1 MSQFFGVLRHEFK
14 MAVKRPGMWIAYAV
28 LYVFYSITVFA
39 PSEVGEGLP
48 ATLTEMW
55 QHAAMILFYTNMFM
69 VLLGGILAADRLQRD
84 FRLGVRELQRSSPIG
99 QFTYLLA
106 KYIGVWA
113 AVIIPMFIYVM
124 GVAIYYVA
132 RGVPPLFLAVMP
144 VVFLVMGGTAFAF
157 VVAFSIACPLF
168 MPVRVY
174 QVLFV
179 GYWFWG
185 NYLSPEVFPTISGTL
200 LVPSGKYAMYG
211 FFHGFPEFFSK
222 FQQPTVATTEAIL
235 NLVILFS
242 IIIIV
247 LTVTTLI
254 LRRQTRQA

>member
-28 LYVFYSITVFA
+28 LYIFYSITVFA

-48 ATLTEMW
+48 ATITEMW

-69 VLLGGILAADRLQRD
+69 VLLGGILAADRLWRD
-84 FRLGVRELQRSSPIG
+84 YRLGVRELQRSSPIG
-99 QFTYLLA
+99 QFSYLLA
-106 KYIGVWA
+106 KFFGVWA
-113 AVIIPMFIYVM
+113 AVIAPMFIYVIA
-124 GVAIYYVA
+124 VAVYYVA
-132 RGVPPLFLAVMP
+132 RGVPPLFLVIMA
-144 VVFLVMGGTAFAF
+144 VVFFVMGGTAFAF
-157 VVAFSIACPLF
+157 VVAFSLACPLF

-185 NYLSPEVFPTISGTL
+185 NYLSPDVFPTISETL

-222 FQQPTVATTEAIL
+222 FEQPTVATTEAIL

-242 IIIIV
+242 IIVIV
-247 LTVTTLI
+247 LAVTTLI
-254 LRRQTRQA
+254 LRKQTRRA

>member
-1 MSQFFGVLRHEFK
+1 MSHFFGVLRHEFK

-39 PSEVGEGLP
+39 PSEVGEELP
-48 ATLTEMW
+48 ATTIEMW
-55 QHAAMILFYTNMFM
+55 QHAAMIVFYTNMFM

-84 FRLGVRELQRSSPIG
+84 YRLGIRELQRSSPIG

-106 KYIGVWA
+106 KYTGVWA
-113 AVIIPMFIYVM
+113 AVISPMFIFVM
-124 GVAIYYVA
+124 GYAVFYVA
-132 RGVPPLFLAVMP
+132 RGVSPLFLAIMP
-144 VVFLVMGGTAFAF
+144 VVILVMGGTAFAF

-185 NYLSPEVFPTISGTL
+185 NYLSPEVFPTIRKIPLVWL
-200 LVPSGKYAMYG
+200 LSRVPWIFLKIRSTHHFNIAGDLEPSHLVCHHCHRAG
-211 FFHGFPEFFSK
+211 DHNSDTAQSK
-222 FQQPTVATTEAIL
+222 SPRL
-235 NLVILFS
+235 GY
-242 IIIIV
+242 
-247 LTVTTLI
+247 
-254 LRRQTRQA
+254 

>member
-1 MSQFFGVLRHEFK
+1 
-14 MAVKRPGMWIAYAV
+14 
-28 LYVFYSITVFA
+28 
-39 PSEVGEGLP
+39 
-48 ATLTEMW
+48 
-55 QHAAMILFYTNMFM
+55 
-69 VLLGGILAADRLQRD
+69 
-84 FRLGVRELQRSSPIG
+84 
-99 QFTYLLA
+99 
-106 KYIGVWA
+106 
-113 AVIIPMFIYVM
+113 
-124 GVAIYYVA
+124 
-132 RGVPPLFLAVMP
+132 

-200 LVPSGKYAMYG
+200 VVPSGKYALYG

-222 FQQPTVATTEAIL
+222 FKQPTVAVTQAIW
-235 NLVILFS
+235 NLIILFT

-247 LTVTTLI
+247 LVVTTLI
-254 LRRQTRQA
+254 LRRQTRRA

>member
-1 MSQFFGVLRHEFK
+1 MSQFFGVMRHEFK

-48 ATLTEMW
+48 ATVTEMW
-55 QHAAMILFYTNMFM
+55 QHAAMIVFYTNMFM

-84 FRLGVRELQRSSPIG
+84 YRLGVRELQRSSPIG
-99 QFTYLLA
+99 QFLYLLA

-113 AVIIPMFIYVM
+113 AVITPMFIYVM
-124 GVAIYYVA
+124 AYAGYYVA
-132 RGVPPLFLAVMP
+132 RGVSPLFLAIMP

-185 NYLSPEVFPTISGTL
+185 NYLSPDVFPTISGTL
-200 LVPSGKYAMYG
+200 LVPSGKYAQYG
-211 FFHGFPEFFSK
+211 FFHGYPEFFSK
-222 FQQPTVATTEAIL
+222 FNQPVITTAQAVW

-242 IIIIV
+242 IIVAV
-247 LTVTTLI
+247 LVVTTLI
-254 LRRQTRQA
+254 LRRQTRRA

>member
-1 MSQFFGVLRHEFK
+1 MSQFFGIMRHEFK

-39 PSEVGEGLP
+39 PSEVGEKLP
-48 ATLTEMW
+48 ATITEMW
-55 QHAAMILFYTNMFM
+55 QFAAMIMFYANMFM

-84 FRLGVRELQRSSPIG
+84 YRLGIRELQLGSPVR
-99 QFTYLLA
+99 QSTYLMA
-106 KYIGVWA
+106 KYFGVLG
-113 AVIIPMFIYVM
+113 AVISPMFLFVM
-124 GVAIYYVA
+124 AYAGYYVA
-132 RGVPPLFLAVMP
+132 RGVSPLFFAIMP

-185 NYLSPEVFPTISGTL
+185 NYLSPQVFPTISETL
-200 LVPSGKYAMYG
+200 IVPSGKYALYG
-211 FFHGFPEFFSK
+211 FFYGFPEFFSK
-222 FQQPTVATTEAIL
+222 FKQPSVAASQAIW

-242 IIIIV
+242 IIAAVLIV
-247 LTVTTLI
+247 TNLI
-254 LRRQTRQA
+254 LRNQTRRA

>member
-1 MSQFFGVLRHEFK
+1 MSQFIGVMRHEFK

-39 PSEVGEGLP
+39 PSEVGEALP
-48 ATLTEMW
+48 ATTREMW
-55 QHAAMILFYTNMFM
+55 QHAAMIMFYANMFM

-84 FRLGVRELQRSSPIG
+84 YRLGVRELQLGSPIR

-106 KYIGVWA
+106 KYFGVLA
-113 AVIIPMFIYVM
+113 AVISPMFLFVM
-124 GVAIYYVA
+124 AYAGYYVV
-132 RGVPPLFLAVMP
+132 RGVPPLFLAIMP

-200 LVPSGKYAMYG
+200 VVPSGKYALYG

-222 FQQPTVATTEAIL
+222 FKQPTVAVTQAIW
-235 NLVILFS
+235 NLIILFT

-247 LTVTTLI
+247 LVVTTLI
-254 LRRQTRQA
+254 LRRQTRRA

>member
-39 PSEVGEGLP
+39 PSEVGDALP
-48 ATLTEMW
+48 ATTIEMW
-55 QHAAMILFYTNMFM
+55 QHAAMILFYINMFM

-84 FRLGVRELQRSSPIG
+84 YRLGVRELQHSSPIN
-99 QFTYLLA
+99 QITYLLA

-113 AVIIPMFIYVM
+113 AVIMPMFIYVM
-124 GVAIYYVA
+124 ANAVYYVA
-132 RGVPPLFLAVMP
+132 RGVSPLFLAILP

-185 NYLSPEVFPTISGTL
+185 NYLSPDVFPTISGTL
-200 LVPSGKYAMYG
+200 LVPSGKFAMYG
-211 FFHGFPEFFSK
+211 FFHGFPGFFSK
-222 FQQPTVATTEAIL
+222 FDQPVISSTEAVW
-235 NLVILFS
+235 NLIILFS
-242 IIIIV
+242 IIVAV
-247 LTVTTLI
+247 LVITTLI
-254 LRRQTRQA
+254 LRRQTRRA

>member
-1 MSQFFGVLRHEFK
+1 MSHFFGVLRHEFK

-39 PSEVGEGLP
+39 PSEVGEELP
-48 ATLTEMW
+48 ATTIEMW
-55 QHAAMILFYTNMFM
+55 QHAAMIVFYTNMFM

-84 FRLGVRELQRSSPIG
+84 YRLGIRELQRSSPIG

-106 KYIGVWA
+106 KYTGVWA
-113 AVIIPMFIYVM
+113 AVISPMFIFVM
-124 GVAIYYVA
+124 GYAVFYVA
-132 RGVPPLFLAVMP
+132 RGVSPLFLAIMP
-144 VVFLVMGGTAFAF
+144 VVILVMGGTAFAF

-200 LVPSGKYAMYG
+200 LVPSGKYPLYG
-211 FFHGFPEFFSK
+211 FFHGFPGFFSK
-222 FQQPTVATTEAIL
+222 FDQPIISTSQAIWNLAIL
-235 NLVILFS
+235 FAIIVTVLVI
-242 IIIIV
+242 
-247 LTVTTLI
+247 TTLI
-254 LRRQTRQA
+254 LHSQNRRA

>member
-39 PSEVGEGLP
+39 PTEIGEGLP
-48 ATLTEMW
+48 ATTFEMW
-55 QHAAMILFYTNMFM
+55 QYAAMILFYTNMFM

-84 FRLGVRELQRSSPIG
+84 YRLGVRELQRSSPIS
-99 QFTYLLA
+99 QFSYLLA
-106 KYIGVWA
+106 KYMGVLA
-113 AVIIPMFIYVM
+113 AVIVPMFLYVM
-124 GVAIYYVA
+124 AVAGYYVA
-132 RGVPPLFLAVMP
+132 RGVPPLFLAVMV
-144 VVFLVMGGTAFAF
+144 VVFLVMGGIAYAF

-185 NYLSPEVFPTISGTL
+185 NYLSPQVFPTISDTL
-200 LVPSGKYAMYG
+200 LVPSGKYALYG
-211 FFHGFPEFFSK
+211 FFHGFPEFFTN
-222 FQQPTVATTEAIL
+222 FQQPSVAVTQAIL

-247 LTVTTLI
+247 LAVTTLI
-254 LRRQTRQA
+254 LHRQTRRA

>member
-1 MSQFFGVLRHEFK
+1 MSQFFGVMRHEFK

-48 ATLTEMW
+48 ANTTEMW
-55 QHAAMILFYTNMFM
+55 QHAAMIMFYTNMFM

-84 FRLGVRELQRSSPIG
+84 YRLGVRELQRSSPIG

-113 AVIIPMFIYVM
+113 AVIAPMFIYVM
-124 GVAIYYVA
+124 AYAGYYVA
-132 RGVPPLFLAVMP
+132 MGVSPFFLAVMP
-144 VVFLVMGGTAFAF
+144 VVFIVMGGTAFAF

-185 NYLSPEVFPTISGTL
+185 NYLSPDVFPTISGTL
-200 LVPSGKYAMYG
+200 LVPSGKYAQYG
-211 FFHGFPEFFSK
+211 FFHGYPEFFSK
-222 FQQPTVATTEAIL
+222 FNQPVITTTQAVW

-242 IIIIV
+242 IIVVV
-247 LTVTTLI
+247 LVVTTLL
-254 LRRQTRQA
+254 LRRQTRRA

>member
-28 LYVFYSITVFA
+28 LFVFYSITVFA
-39 PSEVGEGLP
+39 PSEIGEGLP
-48 ATLTEMW
+48 ATVTEMW

-84 FRLGVRELQRSSPIG
+84 YRLGVRELQNSSPIR
-99 QFTYLLA
+99 QSTYLMA
-106 KYIGVWA
+106 KYLGVLT
-113 AVIIPMFIYVM
+113 AVIAPMFIYVM
-124 GVAIYYVA
+124 AVAVYYVV
-132 RGVPPLFLAVMP
+132 RGVPPLFLAIMP
-144 VVFLVMGGTAFAF
+144 IVFLVMGGTAFAF

-185 NYLSPEVFPTISGTL
+185 NYLSPQVFPTISDTL
-200 LVPSGKYAMYG
+200 LVPSGKYALYG

-222 FQQPTVATTEAIL
+222 FTQPSVATTEAIL
-235 NLVILFS
+235 NLVILYS
-242 IIIIV
+242 IIIAV
-247 LTVTTLI
+247 LVVTNLI
-254 LRRQTRQA
+254 LRKQTRRA